1 LVQLSKQGA
10 FREAA
15 LRILTSSLVALL
27 ITAST
32 QASELKCSQIKLVVP
47 YTAGGATDVAARLV
61 ARHIEPLLKTST
73 IIETRTGATGNI
85 GSAFVATSPAD
96 GCTLLVNGA
105 VIATYPHSFKSLSYD
120 PIKDLTAIG
129 SIGVTPTVLVTSNKS
144 VNNLQDLLAWSK
156 TKPEGLSYGSAGYGL
171 LHHLAVEEIA
181 EQTKAKLVHVPYR
194 GGGSATQDLVTGE
207 LAFGSFA
214 LGSVVSFIKNGDL
227 KIVSVLQSSR
237 TTLAP
242 DAQTIAEQGFP
253 KMNAGV
259 HFMVFAPSKTSK
271 EIVNQLSAAL
281 AKVVGDSSL
290 KPNFDAIGF
299 DPLPMDANSSNELVR
314 QTGTDWAPVIQRLK
328 IQL

>member
-1 LVQLSKQGA
+1 M
-10 FREAA
+10 
-15 LRILTSSLVALL
+15 
-27 ITAST
+27 
-32 QASELKCSQIKLVVP
+32 
-47 YTAGGATDVAARLV
+47 
-61 ARHIEPLLKTST
+61 
-73 IIETRTGATGNI
+73 
-85 GSAFVATSPAD
+85 
-96 GCTLLVNGA
+96 
-105 VIATYPHSFKSLSYD
+105 
-120 PIKDLTAIG
+120 
-129 SIGVTPTVLVTSNKS
+129 
-144 VNNLQDLLAWSK
+144 
-156 TKPEGLSYGSAGYGL
+156 
-171 LHHLAVEEIA
+171 
-181 EQTKAKLVHVPYR
+181 PYR

-259 HFMVFAPSKTSK
+259 HFMVFAPSKTPK
-271 EIVNQLSAAL
+271 EIVNQVSAAL

-299 DPLPMDANSSNELVR
+299 DPIPMDANSSNELVR